1 MQAKEMTLEPLL
13 EGQKQYLAP
22 LYQRTYAWQR
32 DQLDRLWT
40 DILAQAD
47 ALRDHVRTESPPR
60 PMRSAS
66 SSPSPG
72 GSGPTTSSSP
82 PGSPDSTSTG
92 SARHPSGCSCSG
104 GWRRATAT
112 RN

>member
-13 EGQKQYLAP
+13 EGQKQYLVP

-47 ALRDHVRTESPPR
+47 ALRDGST
-60 PMRSAS
+60 
-66 SSPSPG
+66 SPG
-72 GSGPTTSSSP
+72 HFIGSLVLAPAPNVVVSLTP
-82 PGSPDSTSTG
+82 
-92 SARHPSGCSCSG
+92 
-104 GWRRATAT
+104 
-112 RN
+112 